1 MGFRAVVFDIGGVL
15 EFTPPMGMAEKWADQ
30 LGLAPSEL
38 PERLGAVFAAGQVG
52 ALTEAEVHGRI
63 GQILALGPPDVD
75 AFMGDLWTE
84 YLGTLNAE
92 LTTYFAGLRPAYR
105 TGIISN
111 SFVGARERERER
123 YGFEQLTDEIV
134 YSHEVGI
141 SKPDLRIYEITCER
155 LGVFPE
161 EMIFLD
167 DVEPN
172 VAAAQDLG
180 AHGILFTSTAQA
192 ITDIKSALTA

>member
-1 MGFRAVVFDIGGVL
+1 MRFRAVVFDIGGVL
-15 EFTPPMGMAEKWADQ
+15 ELTPAMGMAEKWEDR
-30 LGLAPSEL
+30 LGLARSEL

-52 ALTEAEVHGRI
+52 ALTEAEVHGRV
-63 GQILALGPPDVD
+63 GQILALGPSDVD

-84 YLGTLNAE
+84 YLGTLNVE

-123 YGFEQLTDEIV
+123 YGFEQLTDEII

-141 SKPDLRIYEITCER
+141 SKPDPQIYEMACER
-155 LGVFPE
+155 LGVHPE

-172 VAAAQDLG
+172 VAAAQGLG
-180 AHGILFTSTAQA
+180 AHGILFTSTAKA
-192 ITDIKSALTA
+192 IADIAAALNA

>member
-15 EFTPPMGMAEKWADQ
+15 EFTPPMGMAEKWAGR

-52 ALTEAEVHGRI
+52 ALTEAEIHGRI
-63 GQILALGPPDVD
+63 GQILALGPSDVA

-92 LTTYFAGLRPAYR
+92 LTSYFAGLRPAYR

-111 SFVGARERERER
+111 SFVWGRGNGSGSA
-123 YGFEQLTDEIV
+123 
-134 YSHEVGI
+134 
-141 SKPDLRIYEITCER
+141 
-155 LGVFPE
+155 
-161 EMIFLD
+161 
-167 DVEPN
+167 
-172 VAAAQDLG
+172 
-180 AHGILFTSTAQA
+180 TA
-192 ITDIKSALTA
+192 SSS